1 MDRKT
6 RQIEDILHKL
16 SPKEHLG
23 MEMRENKLI
32 YSVFGFIPASDF
44 VDNSILISNLGYLL
58 AQQGLNTC
66 VLDFKVFYPNL
77 YQSLDVEPRKKGRG
91 LLKVLKS
98 DKIDIRDEITVTKY
112 DRVYLLSPSPQ
123 DLMEEYFDFDLE
135 AVERV
140 IQTIKN
146 MFDIVLIDIPNNP
159 PLEFC
164 LGALKAS
171 HMGFFTASERLD
183 TYINMVKLL
192 DFMDSVGI
200 SPAKFSNLIFMN
212 LQGIEFDYEVFK
224 KSNLNIVAALPL
236 VKGLVLNS
244 FEGRLYVKDD
254 PFLNK
259 KVKNQLDNLV
269 KILINQ

>member
-23 MEMRENKLI
+23 LEMRENKLI

-77 YQSLDVEPRKKGRG
+77 YQSLDVESPKKGKG

-98 DKIDIRDEITVTKY
+98 DKIDIRDEISVTKY

-123 DLMEEYFDFDLE
+123 DLMEEYLDFALE